1 MPALALAA
9 ALAAAT
15 PPLRA
20 QGQEPPPPG
29 TPVALRQG
37 VANDEVVYPQEIV
50 RLAGKP
56 VRSIAIGRFVG
67 NRLER
72 VDGDAA
78 APYLRGLAVAVGQ
91 PFEPRAVSEDCAELW
106 RVRRIVVTCFAAP
119 EGDGVALTYVVAR
132 ESTVFT
138 GIEYTGLD
146 HLERATID
154 ALLGVYPG
162 ARITRTEA
170 EAMRK
175 ALLARYR
182 RDGFAHAEVMI
193 EELSSDA
200 VGDAPA
206 QSDVSGRAPARL
218 RFRVDEGPKVTVGEV
233 RFLGNASFAAD
244 PVFGIVGAD
253 DYLIRDAS
261 IVSKPARGLLNG
273 DAYSRE
279 LVDED
284 LDRLRLFY
292 RKRGFLDATVDLADV
307 QFSSDRDVVDLTFV
321 VVEGVR
327 YRVRSL
333 RVEHVDG
340 EGGPLQEAPSLPL
353 AEVQALIKVTPG
365 QFYDSD
371 KLQRDVQAIL
381 DFYGERGHPPQN
393 FPGMSAVRGGCRVLP
408 PVETY
413 SVANEVDIVL
423 RVSEGVPKNLRD
435 IVIRGNRFTRDRVV
449 RRRFRIFPGERIDM
463 VQVRRSQRLVEQTGF
478 FNDPISQQGPRL
490 QLEPVPGDPGAVDVG
505 LDVVDGSTG
514 RLNWGVGVSTG
525 QGVIGRFEF
534 SKNNFDL
541 WKPPSTWNPVTGFVE
556 VLDNKAFHGGG
567 QRLDALVSPGSR
579 FSTFSLTWTEPDVFV
594 QHLDTW
600 ELRVG
605 GRRRIQLLP
614 DGYTSDTFG
623 ADVALSHN
631 FTDNFNAGLGVRAD
645 SVEIESLAPDAT
657 VLAYDA
663 EGQTELR
670 GLRLFGRYRDYDDV
684 LRPTSGFELSSNVEM
699 VGGPLGGEE
708 SLTKFTQTGNVYVR
722 LRENESGH
730 PTVLHLDALFGVA
743 NEFSG
748 TDDVFLT
755 ERFYMGGANL
765 RGFDFRRAG
774 PKQFGRPYGGE
785 ITVTG
790 TVEVS
795 FPLVATRMDG
805 EFRDREILR
814 WLVFTDVGFLGLG
827 PDDPTFGEM
836 RASSGFGFR
845 IELPYFQIPIALD
858 LGWPWRY
865 EETDTRRQLWFSLG
879 QR

>member
-1 MPALALAA
+1 MLALVA
-9 ALAAAT
+9 ALAAGSAS
-15 PPLRA
+15 LRA
-20 QGQEPPPPG
+20 QAQDPTPPG
-29 TPVALRQG
+29 APVAPRQG
-37 VANDEVVYPQEIV
+37 QGDDEVVYPQDV
-50 RLAGKP
+50 ARLAGKP
-56 VRSIAIGRFVG
+56 VRSLAIARIVG

-78 APYLRGLAVAVGQ
+78 APYLRGLGAAVGQ
-91 PFEPRAVSEDCAELW
+91 PFEPRTVSEDCAELW
-106 RVRRIVVTCFAAP
+106 RVRRIVVTGFAAP
-119 EGDGVALTYVVAR
+119 DGDGVALTYVVAR
-132 ESTVFT
+132 ETTVFA
-138 GIEYTGLD
+138 GVEYEGLD
-146 HLERATID
+146 HLERATVD
-154 ALLGVYPG
+154 ALLGVFPG

-182 RDGFAHAEVMI
+182 RDGFAHAEVTI
-193 EELSSDA
+193 EEMAADA
-200 VGDAPA
+200 ADDAPA
-206 QSDVSGRAPARL
+206 QPDVAGRAPGRL
-218 RFRVDEGPKVTVGEV
+218 RFRIDEGPKVTVGEI
-233 RFLGNASFAAD
+233 RFSGNASFAGD
-244 PVFGIVGAD
+244 PVLGLIGAD

-279 LVDED
+279 LIDED

-307 QFSSDRDVVDLTFV
+307 QFTTDRDVVDLSFV
-321 VVEGVR
+321 VVEGPR

-340 EGGPLQEAPSLPL
+340 EGSPLVEAPRYPI
-353 AEVQALIKVTPG
+353 ADVQALLKVAPG
-365 QFYDSD
+365 EFYDSD

-381 DFYGERGHPPQN
+381 DFYGERGHPPQS
-393 FPGMSAVRGGCRVLP
+393 FPGMSTVRGGCRVLP

-449 RRRFRIFPGERIDM
+449 RRRFRVFPGERIDM

-514 RLNWGVGVSTG
+514 RLNWGVGISTG
-525 QGVIGRFEF
+525 QGVIGRLEF

-541 WKPPSTWNPVTGFVE
+541 WKPPSTWNPITGFVE

-567 QRLDALVSPGSR
+567 QRLDALLSPGSR

-600 ELRVG
+600 ELRIG
-605 GRRRIQLLP
+605 GRKRIQRLP
-614 DGYTSDTFG
+614 DGYTSDTLG

-631 FTDNFNAGLGVRAD
+631 FTDNFNAGFGVRQD
-645 SVEIESLAPDAT
+645 SVEVDSLALDAT
-657 VLAYDA
+657 ELAYDA

-670 GLRLFGRYRDYDDV
+670 GFRVFGRYRDYDDV
-684 LRPTSGFELSSNVEM
+684 LRPTSGFELSTNVEL

-708 SLTKFTQTGNVYVR
+708 SLTKFTQNGNLYVR
-722 LRENESGH
+722 LRENEMGH

-743 NEFSG
+743 NEFGGS
-748 TDDVFLT
+748 DDVFLT

-790 TVEVS
+790 TAEVS
-795 FPLVATRMDG
+795 FPLVATRMEG
-805 EFRDREILR
+805 EVRDREILR

-827 PDDPTFGEM
+827 ADDPTFGEM
-836 RASSGFGFR
+836 RAASGFGFR
-845 IELPYFQIPIALD
+845 IELPYLQIPIALD
-858 LGWPWRY
+858 LGWPWQY